1 MHKCAFTRL
10 ELALYR
16 DYQVRLEGK
25 WLEDRSAVVEANKFY
40 SDITASNR
48 KAAIVSSGR
57 GWAVGGEGRTSEVAE

>member
-25 WLEDRSAVVEANKFY
+25 WLEESAVVEANKFY

-48 KAAIVSSGR
+48 KAAIVSLGR
-57 GWAVGGEGRTSEVAE
+57 EWAVGGEGRTSEGAG